1 MENDTEVIRQQ
12 MADTRQALTEKVEAV
27 ESLVASAVK
36 DTTQAVTQTVENVT
50 QTVENVTQTVEDTL
64 SNTAAVLSDTVE
76 STVNTVSD
84 SVQSVKQALD
94 VTTYV
99 EQYPWLVM
107 GGSVAAGYFLGSL
120 FPSNGHTAK
129 LGDMG
134 ASYPAAAA
142 TTAATRASSPAPA
155 PQPAAEHTHTE
166 SSFLS
171 FLSSPTWK
179 PVIDRLRGLAVGSA
193 AGLVTEMV
201 MDMVP
206 ASMKQEVSRALDE
219 TTQALGGTI
228 IRRDNNSSGG
238 GFTR

>member
-12 MADTRQALTEKVEAV
+12 MNETRQALSEKVEAV

-36 DTTQAVTQTVENVT
+36 ETTEAVTQTVENVT
-50 QTVENVTQTVEDTL
+50 QTVENVTHAVEDTV

-94 VTTYV
+94 VTACV
-99 EQYPWLVM
+99 DKYPWLAM
-107 GGSVAAGYFLGSL
+107 GGSVALGYALGSL
-120 FPSNGHTAK
+120 FPSNGHTAN

-134 ASYPAAAA
+134 SSFPAAAA
-142 TTAATRASSPAPA
+142 ATAATRASSPAPA
-155 PQPAAEHTHTE
+155 PERAEQPHTE

-201 MDMVP
+201 MDLVP

-219 TTQALGGTI
+219 TTEALGGTI
-228 IRRDNNSSGG
+228 IRRDNNSGG

>member
-12 MADTRQALTEKVEAV
+12 MADTRQALSAKVEAV

-36 DTTQAVTQTVENVT
+36 ETTESVTQTVENVT
-50 QTVENVTQTVEDTL
+50 QTVENVTHAVEDTV
-64 SNTAAVLSDTVE
+64 SNTAAVLSNTVE

-84 SVQSVKQALD
+84 SVQSVKKALD
-94 VTTYV
+94 VTAYV

-107 GGSVAAGYFLGSL
+107 GGSVAVGYALGSML
-120 FPSNGHTAK
+120 PSTGSNGHTAK

-134 ASYPAAAA
+134 SSFRDAA
-142 TTAATRASSPAPA
+142 TTTTATRAASPAPA
-155 PQPAAEHTHTE
+155 RAEEHTE

-201 MDMVP
+201 MDLVP